1 MGNHCSCCTPINT
14 QEDFRSRIFTENEIR
29 LIVRIQA
36 AMRMK
41 LAKLRAEEKRL
52 QIGKSSVARHEVGHL
67 KILLSCV

>member
-14 QEDFRSRIFTENEIR
+14 QEERIFTENEIR

-41 LAKLRAEEKRL
+41 LARLRAEEKRR
-52 QIGKSSVARHEVGHL
+52 QIGKLVARH
-67 KILLSCV
+67 